1 MSDSFAR
8 GLERVSAHDAQRKV
22 RTVSLAE
29 LGALCDREGLSLN
42 QGGRA
47 ALAHD
52 VTPLPLLKSRHGIS
66 RGEQAALLDSTVL
79 LVGAGGLGGYVLELL
94 ARFGVGRI
102 LVADGDV
109 FEESNLNR
117 QLLSSVADLGRNKA
131 RVAAERVARIAPL
144 VDVQALEIFLDRD
157 NLPRALQ
164 GVGVVVDALGGIAP
178 RMALHDVALGLKIPV
193 VAAAV
198 AGWTVV
204 VGSETFAR
212 RGISRMWSNP
222 DASDAEHALGS
233 LSPAVSLA
241 AALMAAEAS
250 RYLLKGE
257 LQLAGRMLH
266 ADLASFSFEIYDLE

>member
-8 GLERVSAHDAQRKV
+8 GLERVSGHDAQRRV

-29 LGALCDREGLSLN
+29 LGALCEREGITLA
-42 QGGRA
+42 QGGRK

-66 RGEQAALLDSTVL
+66 RSEQLALMDSAVL

-94 ARFGVGRI
+94 ARFGVGHI
-102 LVADGDV
+102 VVADGDV

-131 RVAAERVARIAPL
+131 RVAAERAARIAPL
-144 VDVQALEIFLDRD
+144 VDVRALEMFLDRS
-157 NLPRALQ
+157 NLPQALQ
-164 GVGVVVDALGGIAP
+164 GVGVVVDALGGIEP
-178 RMALHDVALGLKIPV
+178 RIALHDVALGLGIPV

-204 VGSETFAR
+204 VGSETAAL
-212 RGISRMWSNP
+212 RGISRMWSDP
-222 DASDAEHALGS
+222 GASDAEHTLGS
-233 LSPAVSLA
+233 LAPAVSLA
-241 AALMAAEAS
+241 AALMAAETS
-250 RYLLKGE
+250 RYLFKGE